1 MRRYWECFIFVLVV
15 LLTSGHLVFAQ
26 SETIE
31 DLISNSKRYDGKK
44 VIVEGEAIGHLMKR
58 GDHAWFNIN
67 DDTSSIGIWINSSLT
82 DNMQYL
88 GKHAVK
94 GDWVR
99 VDGMFYSHCS
109 MHGGDTD
116 IHADS
121 MAIVRKGNAIKLTHD
136 PTKVNILTL
145 LTGLMVCLYIIKIL
159 KRQR

>member
-1 MRRYWECFIFVLVV
+1 MRRYRKCFIFVLVV
-15 LLTSGHLVFAQ
+15 LLISGRLVFAQ
-26 SETIE
+26 SATIK
-31 DLISNSKRYDGKK
+31 DLISNSQRYDKK
-44 VIVEGEAIGHLMKR
+44 RVLIEGEAIGHLMNR

-67 DDTSSIGIWINSSLT
+67 DNTSSIGVWINSSLT
-82 DNMQYL
+82 DKIKYL
-88 GKHAVK
+88 GKHAVR

-99 VDGMFYSHCS
+99 VDGIFYSRCP

-121 MAIVRKGNAIKLTHD
+121 IVIVRKGNAIKLTHD
-136 PTKVNILTL
+136 PTKVNILAL